1 MRIVQMNNQHLVP
14 QAVIDCAERMLD
26 PRSNQNTRENYQ
38 LRLEATKKFCETVL
52 EQINNKK
59 RR

>member
-1 MRIVQMNNQHLVP
+1 MSNQHLVP
-14 QAVIDCAERMLD
+14 QAVIDCAEKMLD
-26 PRSNQNTRENYQ
+26 ERTSTNAKQNYQ

-52 EQINNKK
+52 EQLNNKK

>member
-1 MRIVQMNNQHLVP
+1 MNQQHLVP
-14 QAVIDCAERMLD
+14 QVVIDCAEKMLD
-26 PRSNQNTRENYQ
+26 PRSNQNARENYQ

-52 EQINNKK
+52 EQLNSKK